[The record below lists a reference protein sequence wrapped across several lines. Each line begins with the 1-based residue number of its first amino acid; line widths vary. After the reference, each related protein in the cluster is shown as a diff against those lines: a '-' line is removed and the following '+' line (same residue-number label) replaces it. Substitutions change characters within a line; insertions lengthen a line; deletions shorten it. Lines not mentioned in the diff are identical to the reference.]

1 MAKVA
6 AAFSFNTDW
15 KEKVLHVAPGFSQ
28 RPKNGAKNEKKKQA
42 GCQIEKKASF

>member
-6 AAFSFNTDW
+6 AVFSSNTDW

-28 RPKNGAKNEKKKQA
+28 RQRKIAPTTGRNGGTSN
-42 GCQIEKKASF
+42 

>member
-28 RPKNGAKNEKKKQA
+28 RPKNGANNEKKQA